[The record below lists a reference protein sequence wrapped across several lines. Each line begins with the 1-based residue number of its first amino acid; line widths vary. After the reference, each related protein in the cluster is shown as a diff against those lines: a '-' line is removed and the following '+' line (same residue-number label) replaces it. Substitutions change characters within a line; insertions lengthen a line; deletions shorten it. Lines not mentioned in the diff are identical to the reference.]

1 MWWVVVP
8 RANRKN
14 LRTKSR
20 KDMEEI
26 LKTKLAMIKEE
37 PETCDD
43 NRALSN
49 HLWVAKKGKQIGSK
63 TKTGRVFVM
72 PQFSLRLLQLLPK
85 VARLVF
91 LNLSLID
98 FVYSYIELK
107 ANCA

>member
-1 MWWVVVP
+1 MKRGHRKMWWVVVP

-14 LRTKSR
+14 LKTKSR

-26 LKTKLAMIKEE
+26 LKTKLATIKEE
-37 PETCDD
+37 PEMCDD

-72 PQFSLRLLQLLPK
+72 PQFSLKDFYLLLFMNRVAPKGRPTGLPQP
-85 VARLVF
+85 
-91 LNLSLID
+91 
-98 FVYSYIELK
+98 
-107 ANCA
+107 